1 MVQVIALTLAALLIL
16 LVSRYTTLFN
26 PVRKHLDVVALPFY
40 WIADLPTR
48 MRSWTDE
55 NFASRQSLIEKNRLL
70 ENQLLIHKVKLQQMA
85 ALSAENLY
93 LRQLMNSSKRLG
105 SRVLVGKLIG
115 ISPDATVHKVIINK
129 GSKHGVYIGQPLLD
143 AFGLMGQVVS
153 LTAYTSQVLLIT
165 DGSHALPVQVNRNG
179 VRTVV
184 EGIGDFHRLKL
195 RHISSTTDI
204 QQGDLLVSSGLGERF
219 PVGYPVATV
228 HSISHDPGKPFVDVV
243 ANPVAQ
249 LDRSRH
255 VLFVFNAKVDT
266 SEEKPTTTNY

>member
-1 MVQVIALTLAALLIL
+1 M

-26 PVRKHLDVVALPFY
+26 PVRKHLDLVALPFY

-93 LRQLMNSSKRLG
+93 LRQLMNSSKTLG
-105 SRVLVGKLIG
+105 SRVLVGKIIG
-115 ISPDATVHKVIINK
+115 ISPDPTLHKVIINK
-129 GSKHGVYIGQPLLD
+129 GSKHGVYIGQPILD

-179 VRTVV
+179 VRTIV
-184 EGIGDFHRLKL
+184 EGTGDFYRLKL
-195 RHISSTTDI
+195 RHISSTMDI

-219 PVGYPVATV
+219 PAGYPVATV
-228 HSISHDPGKPFVDVV
+228 QSISHDPGKPFADVV
-243 ANPVAQ
+243 VNPVAQ

-266 SEEKPTTTNY
+266 SEGKPTTTNY

>member
-1 MVQVIALTLAALLIL
+1 MA
-16 LVSRYTTLFN
+16 
-26 PVRKHLDVVALPFY
+26 
-40 WIADLPTR
+40 
-48 MRSWTDE
+48 
-55 NFASRQSLIEKNRLL
+55 KN
-70 ENQLLIHKVKLQQMA
+70 KA
-85 ALSAENLY
+85 
-93 LRQLMNSSKRLG
+93 
-105 SRVLVGKLIG
+105 
-115 ISPDATVHKVIINK
+115 
-129 GSKHGVYIGQPLLD
+129 GQPSTQS
-143 AFGLMGQVVS
+143 AGAC
-153 LTAYTSQVLLIT
+153 TAAHTASTTSSRLRIT
-165 DGSHALPVQVNRNG
+165 APQDTG

-228 HSISHDPGKPFVDVV
+228 HSISHDPGKPFVDVI